1 MHWFSIFLGFTC
13 MFLFLL
19 VLIKQYV
26 MSSLKLK
33 ALILYGVA
41 TLGGVSP
48 AWCEILIEQCFDRR
62 HINYCAQCKAKLS
75 LNKYPGSKTRS
86 LFNVAMHGSMF

>member
-1 MHWFSIFLGFTC
+1 
-13 MFLFLL
+13 
-19 VLIKQYV
+19 